1 MLRRGRERSLQQA
14 VLSLAN
20 NPQKARDSLGDH
32 YYLIPNN
39 KALLNPWSTNPRLCF
54 QLLQTPT
61 CPVHQLALMHRAGTK
76 QEQPHKVLLADL
88 ESTTNC
94 YVISISNYLRLWLFP
109 FKLLEKIFSS
119 KLQNSCQLLFVEGIW
134 AARRKEGKGVLS
146 CSDRIATAQNHT
158 KVFPN
163 WSKE

>member
-1 MLRRGRERSLQQA
+1 MLRRGRERSPQQA

-20 NPQKARDSLGDH
+20 NPQEAKDFLGDH

-39 KALLNPWSTNPRLCF
+39 KALLNPWSPRPRLCF

-61 CPVHQLALMHRAGTK
+61 CPIHQPALMHRARTK
-76 QEQPHKVLLADL
+76 EEQPHTVPLADL
-88 ESTTNC
+88 QSTTNC

-134 AARRKEGKGVLS
+134 AARTREGKGVLS
-146 CSDRIATAQNHT
+146 CSVRTATAQNHT
-158 KVFPN
+158 SVFPS